1 MSLRDAD
8 REGKGPIRYLS
19 ASDVVAINEAITGRA
34 GIRELRLLDS
44 ALRRPA
50 LVLFGEPQFPT
61 LLDKAAA
68 YMHSLAYHHLFY
80 DGNKRTAVRAVEL
93 FLSRNGL
100 RLVYAPAR
108 DDAYVLEIAQG
119 LHDVEHIA
127 AWLAA
132 RVAPR

>member
-1 MSLRDAD
+1 MSLQDAD
-8 REGKGPIRYLS
+8 KLGKRPIRYLS
-19 ASDVVAINEAITGRA
+19 ASDVVAINEAITGSA

-50 LVLFGEPQFPT
+50 LVLFGEEQFPT

-68 YMHSLAYHHLFY
+68 YLHSLAYHHLFY

-93 FLSRNGL
+93 FLSRNGM
-100 RLVYAPAR
+100 RLIYTAAV
-108 DDAYVLEIAQG
+108 DDAFVLEIAQG
-119 LHDVEHIA
+119 LHDVQHIA
-127 AWLAA
+127 LWLAA

>member
-1 MSLRDAD
+1 MSLQDA
-8 REGKGPIRYLS
+8 EGERAVHYLT
-19 ASDVVAINEAITGRA
+19 ASDVVAINEAITGGA

-50 LVLFGEPQFPT
+50 LVLFGEAQFPS
-61 LLDKAAA
+61 LVEKAAA

-93 FLSRNGL
+93 FLSRNGM
-100 RLVYAPAR
+100 RLIYTPAA

-119 LHDVEHIA
+119 VHDVERIA
-127 AWLAA
+127 AWLAD
-132 RVAPR
+132 RIVPD